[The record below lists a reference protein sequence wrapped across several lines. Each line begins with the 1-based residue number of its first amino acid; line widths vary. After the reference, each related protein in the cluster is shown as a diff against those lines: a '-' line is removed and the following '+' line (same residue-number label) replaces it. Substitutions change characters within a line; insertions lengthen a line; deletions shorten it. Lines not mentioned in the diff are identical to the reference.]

1 MPVKTCQN
9 NSPQTV
15 GIKSVSLWLQVL
27 YQRVHTF
34 CCYTGLM
41 CAKRFK
47 TFKKMIIY
55 WPSGDVC
62 LFLEQCQIN
71 PCFVWFFCPLKTS
84 FTSCPTPLLNVT
96 AKCSWRRQGN
106 AYGEKQVDQGQN
118 SLICYYHIDFSS
130 SFFISLCCSL
140 LLHSPASLRLR
151 DSSGVLWTLPLSGQL
166 WDLRAES
173 F

>member
-1 MPVKTCQN
+1 
-9 NSPQTV
+9 
-15 GIKSVSLWLQVL
+15 
-27 YQRVHTF
+27 
-34 CCYTGLM
+34 
-41 CAKRFK
+41 
-47 TFKKMIIY
+47 MIIY

-130 SFFISLCCSL
+130 SFFFISL
-140 LLHSPASLRLR
+140 LLSSSPFTCLSPAQGFIWSAVNSSSQWATVGSSCWELLKALWLRTNLGLGIHLRLK
-151 DSSGVLWTLPLSGQL
+151 WLPWQCPL
-166 WDLRAES
+166 
-173 F
+173 